1 MRNALS
7 DMPLLLTHRTFAG
20 VPAML
25 TMLAFIASASL
36 FLLVTGGLWAFLH
49 WYPPGAGDVVEV
61 YRILAALATVLLVIP
76 AASLG
81 MASAKLSARRHD
93 QRLSTL
99 SLMGASTATI
109 TILAIAEP
117 LVLATVGLITGIGGY
132 FLLLVPVSQ
141 IPFQGAGLGFEN
153 MMLPLW
159 LMTVVLAGLLLICL
173 ISNLTGLRRVSISP
187 LGVRARALDRT
198 FPLIRIIVAVAVG
211 GLLFAGITA
220 VKMVP
225 LEGGIIAAILLSVV
239 AGGFLVVNVIGVLV
253 VRLIAHL
260 RAKRAQTAEKL
271 IAARMLSDEPKQYW
285 RRASGIAMTAF
296 IATFAGTG
304 VALMQSTDQPYMTPA
319 EMLLA
324 ADVRTG
330 VLLTLGISFVLIT
343 VSAVLNQAVD
353 IYDRRDTYETLGAAG
368 MQPAT
373 MHRINVAAVM
383 TPVVW
388 VSAIAASIG
397 LLLVAPLAGFAMVTS
412 PVTMGIMLAS
422 IVLGALIVRAGLS
435 LTRPLTGRMALA
447 A

>member
-1 MRNALS
+1 MRTALTV
-7 DMPLLLTHRTFAG
+7 MPLLLSRQTFAG

-25 TMLAFIASASL
+25 TMLAFMASASL

-49 WYPPGAGDVVEV
+49 WNPPGVGELAEV
-61 YRILAALATVLLVIP
+61 YRILAGMATVMLIIP

-93 QRLSTL
+93 ERLSTL
-99 SLMGASTATI
+99 SLMGAGTATI
-109 TILAIAEP
+109 TVLAIAEP
-117 LVLATVGLITGIGGY
+117 LILAAVGLIAGIGGY
-132 FLLLVPVSQ
+132 YLLLVPVSQ

-159 LMTVVLAGLLLICL
+159 LTACVLAVLLLICL
-173 ISNLTGLRRVSISP
+173 ISTLTGLRRVSISP
-187 LGVRARALDRT
+187 LGVRARALDRR
-198 FPLIRIIVAVAVG
+198 FPVGRIIAAVVIAVM
-211 GLLFAGITA
+211 LFAGVT
-220 VKMVP
+220 VVRMVS
-225 LEGGIIAAILLSVV
+225 LSQGVVMIILLSVV
-239 AGGFLVVNVIGVLV
+239 AGGFVIINVLGVLT

-260 RAKRAQTAEKL
+260 RAKRARTAEKL

-285 RRASGIAMTAF
+285 RRSAGIAMTAF
-296 IATFAGTG
+296 TATFAGTG
-304 VALMQSTDQPYMTPA
+304 VALMQTADTSHMSPSEA
-319 EMLLA
+319 LLGG
-324 ADVRTG
+324 DVLTG

-383 TPVVW
+383 TPIVW
-388 VSAIAASIG
+388 VSAIAGAIG